1 MNFILYSSTFILSLF
16 ILYLIIIDLKKMK
29 LRLYNE
35 IDCKIWIKI
44 YSLITIILIHF
55 FWLCNVL
62 FINNNNG
69 DVIYGIPFYL
79 LISYFIFIITE
90 MNIQNDCN
98 ISIASEK
105 INRYTNYLVYLY
117 FICIIIVILIPNK
130 IKISLINC
138 IRSMNIYQL
147 NQ

>member
-1 MNFILYSSTFILSLF
+1 
-16 ILYLIIIDLKKMK
+16 
-29 LRLYNE
+29 
-35 IDCKIWIKI
+35 
-44 YSLITIILIHF
+44 
-55 FWLCNVL
+55 
-62 FINNNNG
+62 
-69 DVIYGIPFYL
+69 
-79 LISYFIFIITE
+79 